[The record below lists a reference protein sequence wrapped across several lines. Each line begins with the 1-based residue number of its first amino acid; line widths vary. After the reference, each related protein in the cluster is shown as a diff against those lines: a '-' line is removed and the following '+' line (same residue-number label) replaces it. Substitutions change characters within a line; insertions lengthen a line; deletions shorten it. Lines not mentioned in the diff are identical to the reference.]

1 MDTNDIETLIAETLN
16 AAIDRDEPPEEV
28 QAIRLIRTFDA
39 EGLLTTDAGL
49 VLHMTDGTVFQLTL
63 VQAR

>member
-16 AAIDRDEPPEEV
+16 AAIDGDEAPEEV

-39 EGLLTTDAGL
+39 EGLLTNDAGL
-49 VLHMTDGTVFQLTL
+49 VLHMADGAIFQLTL

>member
-16 AAIDRDEPPEEV
+16 AAIDGDEAPEEV

-49 VLHMTDGTVFQLTL
+49 VLQMADGSEYQITI
-63 VQAR
+63 VQSR